1 MVTESTRKWVLL
13 VYRLPREPSAP
24 RLALW
29 RSLRRFG
36 AVLLGDGLAALPAD
50 ERTIE
55 HAEWLA
61 AGIEENGGV
70 AAVWLATPR
79 QRQTAERLAAQATA
93 AVEAEYVGVISES
106 AAIRGEPAQAGVAQ
120 RRLRRRLREVGARDY
135 FGAPSRDAARTAVEV
150 LTAARQPA

>member
-1 MVTESTRKWVLL
+1 MLL

-24 RLALW
+24 RLAVW

-55 HAEWLA
+55 HCEWLA
-61 AGIEENGGV
+61 AGIEENGGF

-79 QRQTAERLAAQATA
+79 QRRTAERLAAQATA
-93 AVEAEYVGVISES
+93 AAEAEYGAVLDEATMAGDDV
-106 AAIRGEPAQAGVAQ
+106 AQAAAAQ
-120 RRLRRRLREVGARDY
+120 RRLRRRLREISARDY
-135 FGAPSRDAARTAVEV
+135 FGAPSREAARVAVER
-150 LTAARQPA
+150 LTASRQLL